1 MTVIFSNAGDEDCE
15 MLREL
20 WKDLDNLNLIELD
33 QYYSIKNAKKI
44 IRDAISQEEDF
55 LILCGHGS
63 PGGLFLP
70 SLLGYAFD
78 ETDIPYVK
86 AKNILCIWCNA
97 NKFCENY
104 EFYCLTS
111 SMYIS
116 NTSEAIYYNFNENN
130 NQEFINETNSNT
142 FQTMNNYIKNNI
154 PLQDWTNLLIENVD
168 KTNAIDT
175 FNRKGMVYYKEIIT

>member
-15 MLREL
+15 MLRKL

-63 PGGLFLP
+63 HGGLFLP

-86 AKNILCIWCNA
+86 AKNILCI
-97 NKFCENY
+97 
-104 EFYCLTS
+104 
-111 SMYIS
+111 
-116 NTSEAIYYNFNENN
+116 
-130 NQEFINETNSNT
+130 IN
-142 FQTMNNYIKNNI
+142 IH
-154 PLQDWTNLLIENVD
+154 
-168 KTNAIDT
+168 
-175 FNRKGMVYYKEIIT
+175 